1 MSSLDVTPRNDSTNM
16 NPKMEKAPSRDTDSS
31 SGAQRKE
38 VVGTDPEK
46 REATVTEQ
54 DPDVYS
60 QLGFCYKNWYKWYIL
75 TVIFIIQCSMNFNAS
90 IYANAVDGLAEEFGL
105 SSQGA
110 RCGQMIFLVAY
121 AFGCELWAPWSE
133 EFGRR
138 PILQLSLFLVNIW
151 QIPCALA
158 KNFGTIMVGRF
169 LGGISSAGGSVTLGM
184 VADMWEADDQQF
196 AVAYVVFSSVGGS
209 VIGPIVGGFVQKNL
223 HWTWVFWLSLIF
235 GGVTQILHLFTVK
248 ETCATVLL
256 RRVAAKRRKNGDS
269 NAWTK
274 DEIEKAAIKESG
286 TYNIGGMPIKEIIT
300 IWIRPFRMFVTE
312 PIVLFLSLLSGFSD
326 ALIFTFLESYS
337 PVFKQWGFS
346 TVTIGLAFIPLLIGY
361 FIAYF
366 SFMPF
371 FVKQRRK
378 LREGTLKPEY
388 RLYWL
393 LYTGPLLT
401 IGLFG
406 FAWTSTG
413 PPIPWI
419 VPLIFSAL
427 VGIANYAIY
436 MATIDYMVAA
446 YGPYSASATGGNG
459 FARDFL
465 AGIAAL
471 YATPR
476 KHISAPHHLESHS
489 LTPRSVQQYRLW
501 FQEARLRLHH
511 PGLPGHPR
519 HNPHLHLLLVRTHYP
534 GQVSLRSRDWR
545 GEGQAPSPAEYI
557 RTRFRHRR
565 GIGGRRGE
573 FRTKKTLFRLI
584 EMTNVLCVFPCF
596 S

>member
-1 MSSLDVTPRNDSTNM
+1 MGVGGGPDDALMYLGLAARDQSQSQSHSTTARIQTPSQSQSCPLTFPVQTSTPRQSHHHVFPTRLYRFILYKAAPALLFLCSSPSPRCQPTTLSPHAALANFSRVMSSLDVAPRNDSTNLP
-16 NPKMEKAPSRDTDSS
+16 PKMEKANSQESGSS
-31 SGAQRKE
+31 SGVQRKE
-38 VVGTDPEK
+38 AVGGPLDPEK
-46 REATVTEQ
+46 RQATVTED
-54 DPDVYS
+54 DPEVYAK
-60 QLGFCYKNWYKWYIL
+60 LGFCYKNWYKWYIL
-75 TVIFIIQCSMNFNAS
+75 SVIFVIQCSMNFNAS
-90 IYANAVDGLAEEFGL
+90 IYANAVDGLSEEFGL
-105 SSQGA
+105 SAQGA

-133 EFGRR
+133 EFGRK

-158 KNFGTIMVGRF
+158 KNFGTIMVCRF
-169 LGGISSAGGSVTLGM
+169 LGGLSSAGGSVTLGM

-209 VIGPIVGGFVQKNL
+209 VIGPVVGGFVQKNL
-223 HWTWVFWLSLIF
+223 HWSWVFWLSLIF

-248 ETCATVLL
+248 ETESRVLM
-256 RRVAAKRRKNGDS
+256 RKIAAERRKNGDE

-274 DEIEKAAIKESG
+274 GELEKAAIKASG

-300 IWIRPFRMFVTE
+300 IWIRPFKMFLTE

-337 PVFKQWGFS
+337 PVFKQWGFT

-361 FIAYF
+361 LIAYF

-371 FVKQRRK
+371 FVIQRRK
-378 LREGTLKPEY
+378 LRAGTLKPEY

-413 PPIPWI
+413 PPIHWI
-419 VPLIFSAL
+419 APLIFSTL

-476 KHISAPHHLESHS
+476 K
-489 LTPRSVQQYRLW
+489 
-501 FQEARLRLHH
+501 
-511 PGLPGHPR
+511 
-519 HNPHLHLLLVRTHYP
+519 LLLILHRKRTY
-534 GQVSLRSRDWR
+534 
-545 GEGQAPSPAEYI
+545 
-557 RTRFRHRR
+557 
-565 GIGGRRGE
+565 
-573 FRTKKTLFRLI
+573 
-584 EMTNVLCVFPCF
+584 
-596 S
+596 